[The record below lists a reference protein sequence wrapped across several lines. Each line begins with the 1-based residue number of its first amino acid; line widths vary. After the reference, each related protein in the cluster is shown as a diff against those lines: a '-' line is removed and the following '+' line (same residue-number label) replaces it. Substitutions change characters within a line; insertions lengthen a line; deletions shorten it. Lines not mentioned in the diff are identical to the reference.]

1 MDQQTRIRLEKK
13 IADLEAR
20 LVGLSSLMEVSAL
33 INSTLDLDKLL
44 ELVMEKAQSVMHA
57 EASSVMLINEE
68 TQRLECKIA
77 LGEVGDQVVQV
88 LHLNKGQGVAG
99 WVWQQDQPLM
109 VPDVSKDQRFFRDMD
124 RQSGFQTRTILA
136 APLKAKERIIGVA
149 EVINR
154 TDGKQ
159 FDDHDQELFIAFCRH
174 VALAIENARMHQLA
188 LQQLRLQQQLDSAK
202 IIQQSFMPQ
211 ILPCQSADS
220 FGLAARNLQAISV
233 GGDFYDAI
241 ELDNGQLGLLIGD
254 VSGKGVPAAL
264 YMARL
269 MADVR
274 FLAQKSRN
282 PAELLSQLD
291 ATLCERSRNGM
302 FVTMEYMMIDMANG
316 MATLVNAGHLPV
328 LHISPQQGQ
337 NRWLNNSQGVPL
349 GIIPGQ
355 PFDCVSVALQAG
367 DFLLL
372 FTDGIVEARDSQGQA
387 FGMDRLQAAP
397 RDCSDA
403 EALLQSVM
411 NQVMEHVQHVSQH
424 DDITALV
431 FHWKGSGQ
439 K

>member
-1 MDQQTRIRLEKK
+1 MDQQSRIRLEKR
-13 IADLEAR
+13 IVDLEAR
-20 LVGLSSLMEVSAL
+20 LLGLSSLMEVSAL
-33 INSTLDLDKLL
+33 INSTLDLDEVLA
-44 ELVMEKAQSVMHA
+44 LVMEKAQSVMHA

-77 LGEVGDQVVQV
+77 LGEVGAQVIQV

-99 WVWQQDQPLM
+99 WVWEQDRPLM
-109 VPDVSKDQRFFRDMD
+109 VPDVTTDKRFFREIDQ
-124 RQSGFQTRTILA
+124 QSGFQTKTILA
-136 APLKAKERIIGVA
+136 APLKAKDRIIGVA

-159 FDDHDQELFIAFCRH
+159 FDEHDQELFIAFCRH
-174 VALAIENARMHQLA
+174 VALAIENARMHKMA

-211 ILPCQSADS
+211 VLPSQSADS

-241 ELDNGQLGLLIGD
+241 ELDDGKLGLLIGD

-269 MADVR
+269 MSDVR

-282 PAELLSQLD
+282 PAELLLQLD
-291 ATLCERSRNGM
+291 ASLCERSRNGM
-302 FVTMEYMMIDMANG
+302 FVTMEYVMIDIASG
-316 MATLVNAGHLPV
+316 MATCANAGHLPV
-328 LHISPQQGQ
+328 LHISPQRAQ
-337 NRWLNNSQGVPL
+337 NRWMNNTQGVPL

-355 PFDCVSVALQAG
+355 RFDCVQIPLLAG
-367 DFLLL
+367 DFLFL
-372 FTDGIVEARDSQGQA
+372 FTDGIVEARNVKGQP
-387 FGMDRLQAAP
+387 FGMDRLITAP
-397 RDCSDA
+397 KDCRDA
-403 EALLQSVM
+403 QALLEYIM